1 MISILVV
8 CLDSEYECHCP
19 SIVIKIL
26 RSLSIIPFTNEVKK
40 SIIPIIKELSPKW
53 IRLLILSSFMMALA
67 LILSL
72 IYTALYLFYHQFTQY
87 DHFKF
92 IDEPILCYI
101 DSTFSIHQLRY
112 CQEQYTNSIKFITT
126 L

>member
-26 RSLSIIPFTNEVKK
+26 RSLSIIRFMNEVKK
-40 SIIPIIKELSPKW
+40 SITPIIKELPPKW
-53 IRLLILSSFMMALA
+53 IRLLILSSFMMTLA

-72 IYTALYLFYHQFTQY
+72 IYTALKITLSLLMNLFYVILIAFFLSISLGIAKNNTPYQQNLYQY
-87 DHFKF
+87 F
-92 IDEPILCYI
+92 EY
-101 DSTFSIHQLRY
+101 
-112 CQEQYTNSIKFITT
+112 IKFIC